1 MKKCY
6 LLFLTFDLPEEK
18 HLKVVLFSGTLQKVI
33 YKCYTNLKY
42 STVTTL
48 EQVTTCVPLN
58 FFEQN
63 VPCNLFHN
71 SLHTKNLSSF

>member
-1 MKKCY
+1 MQRKSYRRKNKCVKNCY

-33 YKCYTNLKY
+33 YKCYTNLKH

-48 EQVTTCVPLN
+48 EVTKV
-58 FFEQN
+58 F
-63 VPCNLFHN
+63 V
-71 SLHTKNLSSF
+71 